1 MTATSERPPR
11 NWASLKEP
19 FTVRLPTTDSDRTSP
34 KPDIQ
39 VKKIFFAILLAIG
52 TLTACYP
59 VYKLNGASIDYAV
72 TKTISFENF
81 PIKAALVYAPLA
93 VNFNDALQD
102 KYASQTRLSQVRQDG
117 DLQLSG
123 AITGYTL
130 TPQAVKSDAYAAET
144 RLTIKIKV
152 KFVNKNNSTE
162 NFEKEFSAYR
172 DFDATQLLTDV
183 QDGLCEEM
191 VKELVEEI
199 FNATVANW

>member
-1 MTATSERPPR
+1 M
-11 NWASLKEP
+11 
-19 FTVRLPTTDSDRTSP
+19 
-34 KPDIQ
+34 
-39 VKKIFFAILLAIG
+39 KKIFFAILLAIG

-59 VYKLNGASIDYAV
+59 VYKLNGASIAYAV